1 IWNHSNQYLRIRFG
15 GRRQMIKKVLYAGSF
30 DPITNG
36 HLDLINRAA
45 KLGDQLI
52 VGVIE
57 NHSKKPFFT
66 VEERKD
72 MIEKA
77 TKHIP
82 NIIVDDFSGLLADY
96 VKKNNVD
103 VVVRGLRAAMDFEYE
118 IQMAQMNARLYNND
132 VETIFLMTCP
142 DYSFVSSSIVK
153 EVFTLNGDI
162 KGLVPD
168 EVLEYMERKCKK

>member
-1 IWNHSNQYLRIRFG
+1 
-15 GRRQMIKKVLYAGSF
+15 MIQKVLYAGSF

-45 KLGDQLI
+45 KLGDHLI

-57 NHSKKPFFT
+57 NRSKTAFFT
-66 VEERKD
+66 VEERVD
-72 MIEKA
+72 MIRTA
-77 TKHIP
+77 TSHIP
-82 NIIVDDFSGLLADY
+82 NIQIDSFSGLLADY
-96 VKKNNVD
+96 VKQNGVD
-103 VVVRGLRAAMDFEYE
+103 VVVRGLRATMDFEYE

-132 VETIFLMTCP
+132 VETVFLMTSP

-153 EVFTLNGDI
+153 EVFMLNGDI

-168 EVLEYMERKCKK
+168 KVLEYMERKCKR

>member
-1 IWNHSNQYLRIRFG
+1 
-15 GRRQMIKKVLYAGSF
+15 MIKKVLYAGSF

-45 KLGDQLI
+45 ILGDQLI

-57 NHSKKPFFT
+57 NHSKQPFFT

-77 TKHIP
+77 TKHIK
-82 NIIVDDFSGLLADY
+82 NIMVDDFSGLLADY
-96 VKKNNVD
+96 VKKNNID

-118 IQMAQMNARLYNND
+118 IQMAQMNARLFNND

-168 EVLEYMERKCKK
+168 EVLEYMERKCKR

>member
-1 IWNHSNQYLRIRFG
+1 
-15 GRRQMIKKVLYAGSF
+15 MIKKVLYAGSF

-45 KLGDQLI
+45 KLCDNLV

-57 NHSKKPFFT
+57 NQSKKPFFT
-66 VEERKD
+66 LEERKY
-72 MIEKA
+72 MIMQA
-77 TKHIP
+77 TNHIK
-82 NIIVDDFSGLLADY
+82 NIEIDCFSGLLANY
-96 VKKNNVD
+96 VKANNID
-103 VVVRGLRAAMDFEYE
+103 VVLRGLRATMDFEYE
-118 IQMAQMNARLYNND
+118 IQMAQLNARLYNND
-132 VETIFLMTCP
+132 VETIFLMTSP

-168 EVLEYMERKCKK
+168 QVLEYMERKCKR

>member
-1 IWNHSNQYLRIRFG
+1 
-15 GRRQMIKKVLYAGSF
+15 MIKKVLYAGSF

-36 HLDLINRAA
+36 HLDLINRGA

-57 NHSKKPFFT
+57 NKSKTPFFT
-66 VEERKD
+66 VEERKE
-72 MIEKA
+72 MLLAATSHIKNIEID
-77 TKHIP
+77 H
-82 NIIVDDFSGLLADY
+82 FSGLLADY

-103 VVVRGLRAAMDFEYE
+103 VVLRGLRATMDFEYE

-132 VETIFLMTCP
+132 VETVFLMTCP

-153 EVFTLNGDI
+153 EVFMLNGDI

-168 EVLEYMERKCKK
+168 KVLEYMERKYR

>member
-1 IWNHSNQYLRIRFG
+1 MIR
-15 GRRQMIKKVLYAGSF
+15 KVLYAGSF

-45 KLGDQLI
+45 KLGDHLI

-57 NHSKKPFFT
+57 NQSKKAFFT
-66 VEERKD
+66 VEERVD
-72 MIEKA
+72 MIITA
-77 TKHIP
+77 TRHIA
-82 NIIVDDFSGLLADY
+82 NIKIDHFSGLLADY
-96 VKKNNVD
+96 VKKNNID
-103 VVVRGLRAAMDFEYE
+103 VVVRGLRATMDFEYE

-132 VETIFLMTCP
+132 VETVFLMTCP

-168 EVLEYMERKCKK
+168 MVLEYMERKCKR

>member
-1 IWNHSNQYLRIRFG
+1 
-15 GRRQMIKKVLYAGSF
+15 MIKKVLYAGSF

-45 KLGDQLI
+45 KLGDHLI

-57 NHSKKPFFT
+57 NQSKKAFFT
-66 VEERKD
+66 VEERVD
-72 MIEKA
+72 MIITA
-77 TKHIP
+77 TRHIQ
-82 NIIVDDFSGLLADY
+82 NVEIDHFSGLLADY
-96 VKKNNVD
+96 VKKNSID
-103 VVVRGLRAAMDFEYE
+103 VVVRGLRATMDFEYE

-132 VETIFLMTCP
+132 VETIFLMTSP

-153 EVFTLNGDI
+153 EVFMLNGDI

-168 EVLEYMERKCKK
+168 RVLEYMERKCRR

>member
-1 IWNHSNQYLRIRFG
+1 
-15 GRRQMIKKVLYAGSF
+15 MIKKVLYAGSF

-52 VGVIE
+52 VGVIG
-57 NHSKKPFFT
+57 NQSKKPFFT
-66 VEERKD
+66 VEERVD
-72 MIEKA
+72 MIQKA
-77 TKHIP
+77 TDHIP
-82 NIIVDDFSGLLADY
+82 NIEVDHFSGLLADY
-96 VKKNNVD
+96 VKMNHVD
-103 VVVRGLRAAMDFEYE
+103 VVVRGLRATMDFEYE

-168 EVLEYMERKCKK
+168 KVLEYMERKYKR

>member
-1 IWNHSNQYLRIRFG
+1 
-15 GRRQMIKKVLYAGSF
+15 MIKKVLYAGSF

-36 HLDLINRAA
+36 HLDLIKRAA
-45 KLGDQLI
+45 KLGDHLI

-72 MIEKA
+72 MIITA
-77 TKHIP
+77 TNHIK
-82 NIIVDDFSGLLADY
+82 NIEVDHFSGLLADY
-96 VKKNNVD
+96 VKQNSID
-103 VVVRGLRAAMDFEYE
+103 VVVRGLRATMDFEYE
-118 IQMAQMNARLYNND
+118 IQMAQMNARLYNNN

-142 DYSFVSSSIVK
+142 DYSFVSSSIVR

-168 EVLEYMERKCKK
+168 MVLEYMERKCRK

>member
-1 IWNHSNQYLRIRFG
+1 MIR
-15 GRRQMIKKVLYAGSF
+15 KVLYAGSF

-45 KLGDQLI
+45 KLGDHLI

-57 NHSKKPFFT
+57 NHSKKAFFS

-72 MIEKA
+72 MIVAA
-77 TKHIP
+77 TSHIP
-82 NIIVDDFSGLLADY
+82 NVEVDDFSGLLADY

-103 VVVRGLRAAMDFEYE
+103 VVVRGLRATMDFEYE

-132 VETIFLMTCP
+132 VETIFLMTSP

-153 EVFTLNGDI
+153 EVFMLNGDI

-168 EVLEYMERKCKK
+168 KVLEYMERKCKR

>member
-1 IWNHSNQYLRIRFG
+1 MIR
-15 GRRQMIKKVLYAGSF
+15 KVLYAGSF

-36 HLDLINRAA
+36 HLDLISRAA
-45 KLGDQLI
+45 KLGDHLI

-57 NHSKKPFFT
+57 NHSKKAFFS
-66 VEERKD
+66 VDERKD
-72 MIEKA
+72 MIAAA
-77 TKHIP
+77 TSHIP
-82 NIIVDDFSGLLADY
+82 NIEVDDFSGLLADY

-103 VVVRGLRAAMDFEYE
+103 VVVRGLRATMDFEYE

-132 VETIFLMTCP
+132 VETIFLMTSP

-153 EVFTLNGDI
+153 EVFMLNGDI

-168 EVLEYMERKCKK
+168 KVLEYMERKCKR

>member
-1 IWNHSNQYLRIRFG
+1 
-15 GRRQMIKKVLYAGSF
+15 MIKKVLYAGSF

-36 HLDLINRAA
+36 HLDLISRAA
-45 KLGDQLI
+45 KLGDHLI

-57 NHSKKPFFT
+57 NHSKKAFFT
-66 VEERKD
+66 VEERTG
-72 MIEKA
+72 MITAA
-77 TKHIP
+77 TSHIS
-82 NIIVDDFSGLLADY
+82 NVEVDDFSGLLADY

-103 VVVRGLRAAMDFEYE
+103 VVVRGLRATMDFEYE

-132 VETIFLMTCP
+132 VETIFLMTSP

-153 EVFTLNGDI
+153 EVFMLNGDI

-168 EVLEYMERKCKK
+168 KVLEYMERKCKR

>member
-1 IWNHSNQYLRIRFG
+1 MIR
-15 GRRQMIKKVLYAGSF
+15 KVLYAGSF

-45 KLGDQLI
+45 KLGDHLI

-57 NHSKKPFFT
+57 NHSKKAFFS
-66 VEERKD
+66 VDERKD
-72 MIEKA
+72 MIAAA
-77 TKHIP
+77 TTHIP
-82 NIIVDDFSGLLADY
+82 NVEVDDFSGLLADY

-103 VVVRGLRAAMDFEYE
+103 VVVRGLRATMDFEYE

-132 VETIFLMTCP
+132 VETIFLMTSP

-153 EVFTLNGDI
+153 EVFMLNGDI

-168 EVLEYMERKCKK
+168 KVLEYMERKCKR